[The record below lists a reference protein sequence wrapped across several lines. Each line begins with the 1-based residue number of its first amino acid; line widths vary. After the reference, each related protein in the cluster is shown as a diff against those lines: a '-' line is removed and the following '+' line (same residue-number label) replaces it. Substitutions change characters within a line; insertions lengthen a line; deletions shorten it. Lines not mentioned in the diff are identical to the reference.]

1 MLRLGFWIN
10 FSGGSGTSLDTV
22 LLENT
27 TLFKVSKPTI
37 HQECPDHM
45 ILDLRDILP
54 KIYNRTGKYI
64 FCCR

>member
-10 FSGGSGTSLDTV
+10 SSGGSGTSLDTG
-22 LLENT
+22 LLEYT

-45 ILDLRDILP
+45 ILNKGDILP
-54 KIYNRTGKYI
+54 FFIYSSCYLTR
-64 FCCR
+64 CL